1 MRLFI
6 WFKCVSFGFSP
17 AFVLH
22 TWGQTKPPDLRY
34 HVHLVPLRG
43 CDERPNLSNAWKD

>member
-6 WFKCVSFGFSP
+6 WLQCVSFGLSP

-22 TWGQTKPPDLRY
+22 TWGQMKSSDVGY
-34 HVHLVPLRG
+34 HINSGAIMRL
-43 CDERPNLSNAWKD
+43 